1 MGPYRW
7 SKKQNLFTDYYA
19 PYDTVSIMHMVGQ
32 DKMRLDKNYTID
44 IFDEDDNIIKMSLRY
59 NKS

>member
-1 MGPYRW
+1 
-7 SKKQNLFTDYYA
+7 
-19 PYDTVSIMHMVGQ
+19 MVGQ